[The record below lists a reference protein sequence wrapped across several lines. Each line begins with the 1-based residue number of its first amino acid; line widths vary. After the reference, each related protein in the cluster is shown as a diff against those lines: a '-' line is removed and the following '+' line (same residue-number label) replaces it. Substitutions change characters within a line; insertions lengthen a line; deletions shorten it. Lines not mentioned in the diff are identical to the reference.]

1 MNEERTDKL
10 QETFGQEAAE
20 KIRGHQRARE
30 NAMDELGSSILAF
43 MRAWDDETKAFEEII
58 GDIVIGRKFYG
69 KTFYSSID
77 FLEYI
82 VKRLKEQEED
92 AE

>member
-20 KIRGHQRARE
+20 KIRERQKARQ
-30 NAMDELGSSILAF
+30 NAMDELGSSIIAF
-43 MRAWDDETKAFEEII
+43 IKAWDDETEAFEDIL
-58 GDIVIGRKFYG
+58 GDIVIGRKIYS

-82 VKRLKEQEED
+82 VRRLKEQEED